1 LTSSLDDP
9 AARASTDPA
18 GMLGVV
24 ERTAE
29 QWAEAVRRA
38 LDAEGLPDAGGIS
51 SVAVCGMGGSGIA
64 GDVLQAIAAPR
75 ARVPVA
81 VVKGYGLPAWVGPDT
96 LCILLSYSGNTE
108 ETLACFEQAETR
120 KARLVV
126 VSTGGA
132 ISARAADRGVT
143 VMTPVAGLQPRA
155 AFASLVAP
163 VLIVAQRLGIVDD
176 VADEVAETE
185 HVLRDRARA
194 LAGDVPTADNEA
206 KRLAERLDGALP
218 LIWGQDGILAAAAAR
233 WRTQLNE
240 NAKVPAISSVLP
252 ELDHNEI
259 AGWDPGVA
267 AMKDIVLVTLRDT
280 DEHPRI
286 AARIGSTLLAMSH
299 RVGGVAEAYATG
311 VSPLARLMSTVLLG
325 DFTSVYLAL
334 RRGVDPTPVEA
345 LDRVKNELR

>member
-1 LTSSLDDP
+1 LTSTLDDP
-9 AARASTDPA
+9 AARARIDAA

-38 LDAEGLPDAGGIS
+38 LGAEGLPDAAGIA

-75 ARVPVA
+75 ASIPVA
-81 VVKGYGLPAWVGPDT
+81 VVKGYQLPSWVGPDT
-96 LCILLSYSGNTE
+96 LCIFLSYSGNTE
-108 ETLACFEQAETR
+108 ETLACFKQAEAR
-120 KARLVV
+120 DARLVV

-132 ISARAADRGVT
+132 LAARATDRGVA

-163 VLIVAQRLGIVDD
+163 VLIVAQRLGILDD

-194 LAGDVPTADNEA
+194 LGGDVPTADNEA
-206 KRLAERLDGALP
+206 KRLAERLDGGLP
-218 LIWGQDGILAAAAAR
+218 WIWGQDGILAAAAAR

-280 DEHPRI
+280 DEHPRV
-286 AARIGSTLLAMSH
+286 ATRIGLTLRAMSH
-299 RVGGVAEAYATG
+299 RVGGIAEAYATG
-311 VSPLARLMSTVLLG
+311 VSPLARLMSAVLLG

-345 LDRVKNELR
+345 LERVKNELR